1 MSNIT
6 IDFSK
11 GTLEK
16 LAEIG
21 IDGNKEVKNAI
32 TKATI
37 ENIKYLLDKREL
49 AQAELMLSSLIE
61 YQENER

>member
-11 GTLEK
+11 ETLEA

-32 TKATI
+32 TKAKI
-37 ENIKYLLDKREL
+37 ENIKYLLDKGEL

-61 YQENER
+61 YQGE